1 MRRRRWPGLGCLAL
15 VATIAIAAFFGW
27 REYQRLLREDPQSIP
42 WTELDLDDPVGRF
55 SAMKLARLNSD
66 TRQCRLLLADAGSAA
81 TPVPEVRSS
90 TPHCDYADGM
100 RLASAQPRY
109 MPGGLVTSCPV
120 AAALTVWEREVQRLA
135 RDRLGTA
142 IVAIDHFGSYSC
154 RRRNG
159 AAGGEWSEHAT
170 ADAIDIAGFR
180 LADGRRLTIVNHWIE
195 GSADERAFLRGVRD
209 RACDLFTITLSPDYN
224 AAHRDHLHFDMAE
237 SGATG
242 FGMCR

>member
-1 MRRRRWPGLGCLAL
+1 M
-15 VATIAIAAFFGW
+15 
-27 REYQRLLREDPQSIP
+27 LREDPQSIP

-55 SAMKLARLNSD
+55 SAMKLARLTAD
-66 TRQCRLLLADAGSAA
+66 ARQCRALLADTGSAA
-81 TPVPEVRSS
+81 TPVAAVRGSS
-90 TPHCDYADGM
+90 LQCGYADGM
-100 RLASAQPRY
+100 RLEAAEPRY
-109 MPGGLVTSCPV
+109 TPRGLVTSCPV

-159 AAGGEWSEHAT
+159 AAEGEWSEHAT

-180 LADGRRLTIVNHWIE
+180 LADGRRLTIVNHWNE
-195 GSADERAFLRGVRD
+195 GSPKERAFLRGVRD
-209 RACDLFTITLSPDYN
+209 QACDLFTITLSPDYN

-237 SGATG
+237 SGTTG